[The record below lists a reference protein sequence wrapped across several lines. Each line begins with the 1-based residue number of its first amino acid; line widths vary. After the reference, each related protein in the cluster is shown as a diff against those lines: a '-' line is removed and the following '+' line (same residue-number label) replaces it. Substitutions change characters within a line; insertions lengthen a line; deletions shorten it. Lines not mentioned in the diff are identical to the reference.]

1 MVLSHLRENVCRE
14 DNEFICVRRQWIHF
28 REILR
33 DTQVALAA
41 VCVFLW
47 RSAER
52 SGLELRLRNYQY
64 IGSGKIMKLGRLL
77 RES

>member
-1 MVLSHLRENVCRE
+1 MDSFVWE
-14 DNEFICVRRQWIHF
+14 DNGFILENIFC
-28 REILR
+28 
-33 DTQVALAA
+33 DTQVELAA

-52 SGLELRLRNYQY
+52 SGLEMLLRNYQD